1 MESRNTRAMKSLAIG
16 LAALTYVGAVIYGDI
31 MFLQVMGK
39 AFPSGIIGALA
50 MAGAVMTAVSAITLP
65 LALHFWFKP
74 GLQFIWGVI
83 FWLLDVAVL
92 GLNSILAFAIAS
104 GVVTDSWLLIWGEL
118 SPATPLVAVFGWGL
132 AFLFDP
138 SQKLMH
144 AKAEHEA
151 DLIDIYAEQMKQAA
165 KEANTYEIIQR
176 GAHQQAAQY
185 AGYLTGTRIPVDKLP
200 PHQLPAIPAEIPPTT
215 EQPKK
220 YSVPFLLRSK
230 ANGVTPHS
238 PGGKSEANPTT
249 RQEE

>member
-1 MESRNTRAMKSLAIG
+1 MESRNTKAMKSLAIG

-83 FWLLDVAVL
+83 FWFVDVVVL
-92 GLNSILAFAIAS
+92 ALNSILAFAIAS
-104 GVVTDSWLLIWGEL
+104 GNITDSWLLVWGEL
-118 SPATPLVAVFGWGL
+118 SPATPLVAVLGWGL

-151 DLIDIYAEQMKQAA
+151 DLIDIYAEQMRQAA
-165 KEANTYEIIQR
+165 KEANTYQIIQR

-185 AGYLTGTRIPVDKLP
+185 AGMLTGTRIPVELLP
-200 PHQLPAIPAEIPPTT
+200 EPKAAPNPPSTT
-215 EQPKK
+215 EQATKQKK
-220 YSVPFLLRSK
+220 AVINGIPFLRRK
-230 ANGVTPHS
+230 TTNGIEPQE
-238 PGGKSEANPTT
+238 PAEENPTE
-249 RQEE
+249 R